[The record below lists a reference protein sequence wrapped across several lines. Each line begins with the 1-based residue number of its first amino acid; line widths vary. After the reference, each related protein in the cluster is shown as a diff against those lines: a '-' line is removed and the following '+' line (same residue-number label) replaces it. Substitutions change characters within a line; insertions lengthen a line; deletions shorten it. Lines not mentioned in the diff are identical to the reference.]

1 MIKKKQELDMIKK
14 KQTKKDPLA
23 VAAFSQLS
31 KTANIISTEVHKHLA
46 KHKLTVSQ
54 FGVLEALH
62 KLGPM
67 YQRDLAHEIVKTTGN
82 ITTVIDNLEKND
94 LVRREREAKDR
105 RYFLV
110 VLTTKGTKLIKK
122 IYPAHAKQIELVM
135 KRLTK
140 TEQEKLLKICEKLKD
155 TK

>member
-1 MIKKKQELDMIKK
+1 MQELKMVKKKRTVKV
-14 KQTKKDPLA
+14 PLA
-23 VAAFSQLS
+23 VATFSELS
-31 KTANIISTEVHKHLA
+31 KTANTVSTEIHKHLA
-46 KHKLTVSQ
+46 THKLTVSQ

-67 YQRDLAHEIVKTTGN
+67 YQRDLAQEIVKTTGN

-110 VLTTKGTKLIKK
+110 VLTTKGNKLIKK
-122 IYPAHAKQIELVM
+122 IYPAHAKQIELTM

-140 TEQEKLLKICEKLKD
+140 TEQEKLLKICEKLKNV
-155 TK
+155 K

>member
-1 MIKKKQELDMIKK
+1 MVKRKRA
-14 KQTKKDPLA
+14 KKDSLA
-23 VAAFSQLS
+23 VATFSRLS
-31 KTANIISTEVHKHLA
+31 KTANVTSTEVHKHLA
-46 KHKLTVSQ
+46 KHKLTTSQ

-67 YQRDLAHEIVKTTGN
+67 YQRDLAREIVKTTGN

-105 RYFLV
+105 RYFMV
-110 VLTTKGTKLIKK
+110 VLTTKGEKLIKK
-122 IYPAHAKQIELVM
+122 IYPVHARQIEAVM

-140 TEQEKLLKICEKLKD
+140 AEQERLDKLCQKLEAAE
-155 TK
+155 

>member
-1 MIKKKQELDMIKK
+1 MAKVKR
-14 KQTKKDPLA
+14 TRKDSLA
-23 VAAFSQLS
+23 VGTFSRLS
-31 KTANIISTEVHKHLA
+31 KTANIASMEVHRHLA

-54 FGVLEALH
+54 FGVLEALY

-67 YQRDLAHEIVKTTGN
+67 YQRDLAREIVKTTGN

-105 RYFLV
+105 RYFMV
-110 VLTTKGTKLIKK
+110 VLTTKGEKLIKK
-122 IYPAHAKQIELVM
+122 IYPAHAKQVDNVM

-140 TEQEKLLKICEKLKD
+140 AEQERLAALCEKLEGAE
-155 TK
+155 

>member
-1 MIKKKQELDMIKK
+1 MVKQKRI
-14 KQTKKDPLA
+14 KKDPLA
-23 VAAFSQLS
+23 VAAFSRLS
-31 KTANIISTEVHKHLA
+31 KTANLVSTEVHKHLA
-46 KHKLTVSQ
+46 KHKLTTSQ

-67 YQRDLAHEIVKTTGN
+67 YQRDLAREIVKTTGN

-105 RYFLV
+105 RYFMV
-110 VLTTKGTKLIKK
+110 VLTAKGQKLIKK
-122 IYPAHAKQIELVM
+122 IYPAHARQVEKVL

-140 TEQEKLLKICEKLKD
+140 TEQERLLKLCEKLNAPE
-155 TK
+155 

>member
-1 MIKKKQELDMIKK
+1 MIKKKR
-14 KQTKKDPLA
+14 TKKDSLA
-23 VAAFSQLS
+23 VATFARLS
-31 KTANIISTEVHKHLA
+31 KTATIISTEIYKPLA

-67 YQRDLAHEIVKTTGN
+67 YQRDLAREIVKTTGN

-105 RYFLV
+105 RYFMV
-110 VLTTKGTKLIKK
+110 VLTAKGDKLIKK
-122 IYPAHAKQIELVM
+122 IYPTHAKQIEQIM

-140 TEQEKLLKICEKLKD
+140 TEQEKLLKVCEKLEAAK
-155 TK
+155 

>member
-1 MIKKKQELDMIKK
+1 MVKKKQVKN
-14 KQTKKDPLA
+14 DPLA
-23 VAAFSQLS
+23 VAAYSQLS
-31 KTANIISTEVHKHLA
+31 KTANVVSTEIHKHLA
-46 KHKLTVSQ
+46 KYKLTVSQ

-67 YQRDLAHEIVKTTGN
+67 YQRDLAREIVKTTGN

-105 RYFLV
+105 RYFMV
-110 VLTTKGTKLIKK
+110 VLTTKGNALIKK
-122 IYPAHAKQIELVM
+122 IYPSHVKQIELTM

-140 TEQEKLLKICEKLKD
+140 AEQERLLKICEKLKG
-155 TK
+155 TAK

>member
-1 MIKKKQELDMIKK
+1 MVKKKR
-14 KQTKKDPLA
+14 TRKDSLS
-23 VAAFSQLS
+23 VATFARLS
-31 KTANIISTEVHKHLA
+31 KTANIVSMEVHRHLA
-46 KHKLTVSQ
+46 KHRLTVSQ

-67 YQRDLAHEIVKTTGN
+67 YQRDLAREIVKTTGN

-105 RYFLV
+105 RYFMV
-110 VLTTKGTKLIKK
+110 VLTTKGESLIKK
-122 IYPAHAKQIELVM
+122 IYPAHAKQIELTM

-140 TEQEKLLKICEKLKD
+140 VEQERLMKLCEKLEGAE
-155 TK
+155 TE

>member
-1 MIKKKQELDMIKK
+1 MIKKKR
-14 KQTKKDPLA
+14 TKKDPLA
-23 VAAFSQLS
+23 VATFARLS
-31 KTANIISTEVHKHLA
+31 KTANIISTEIYKPLA

-105 RYFLV
+105 RYFMV
-110 VLTTKGTKLIKK
+110 VLTTKGEKLIKK
-122 IYPAHAKQIELVM
+122 IYPAHARQIEQVM

-140 TEQEKLLKICEKLKD
+140 ADQEKLQKICDKLDDVK
-155 TK
+155 

>member
-1 MIKKKQELDMIKK
+1 MIKKKRTINDSL
-14 KQTKKDPLA
+14 P
-23 VAAFSQLS
+23 VATFARLS
-31 KTANIISTEVHKHLA
+31 KTANIISAEVHKPLA

-67 YQRDLAHEIVKTTGN
+67 YQRDLAREIVKTTGN
-82 ITTVIDNLEKND
+82 ITTVIDNLEKSD

-105 RYFLV
+105 RYFMV
-110 VLTTKGTKLIKK
+110 VLTAKGEKLIKK
-122 IYPAHAKQIELVM
+122 IYPAHAKQIEQIM

-140 TEQEKLLKICEKLKD
+140 AEQERLLKLCEKLEAPK
-155 TK
+155 

>member
-1 MIKKKQELDMIKK
+1 MVTKKR
-14 KQTKKDPLA
+14 TKKDSLA
-23 VAAFSQLS
+23 VATFSGLS
-31 KTANIISTEVHKHLA
+31 KTTNLVSTEIHKHLA
-46 KHKLTVSQ
+46 KHKLTNSQ

-67 YQRDLAHEIVKTTGN
+67 YQRDLAQQIVKTTGN

-105 RYFLV
+105 RYFMV
-110 VLTTKGTKLIKK
+110 VLTAKGSKLIKK
-122 IYPAHAKQIELVM
+122 IYPTHAKQIEQVM

-140 TEQEKLLKICEKLKD
+140 AELEKLK
-155 TK
+155 KICAKLEAAK

>member
-1 MIKKKQELDMIKK
+1 MVKRKR
-14 KQTKKDPLA
+14 TKKDSLA
-23 VAAFSQLS
+23 VATFSGLS
-31 KTANIISTEVHKHLA
+31 KTANVVSTEVHKHLA
-46 KHKLTVSQ
+46 KHKLTTSQ

-67 YQRDLAHEIVKTTGN
+67 YQRDLAQQIVKTTGN

-105 RYFLV
+105 RYFMV
-110 VLTTKGTKLIKK
+110 VLTAKGEKLIKK
-122 IYPAHAKQIELVM
+122 IYPVHAKQIEQVM

-140 TEQEKLLKICEKLKD
+140 AEQEKLQKICAKLEA
-155 TK
+155 TE

>member
-1 MIKKKQELDMIKK
+1 MAKRKR
-14 KQTKKDPLA
+14 TRKDSLA
-23 VAAFSQLS
+23 VATFNRLS
-31 KTANIISTEVHKHLA
+31 KTANVVSTEVHKHLA

-54 FGVLEALH
+54 FGVLEALY

-67 YQRDLAHEIVKTTGN
+67 YQRDLAREIVKTTGN

-105 RYFLV
+105 RYFMV
-110 VLTTKGTKLIKK
+110 VLTTKGDKLIKK
-122 IYPAHAKQIELVM
+122 IYPAHAKQVEGVM

-140 TEQEKLLKICEKLKD
+140 AEQERLHKLCEKLEGAE
-155 TK
+155 

>member
-1 MIKKKQELDMIKK
+1 MVKKKRTANDS
-14 KQTKKDPLA
+14 LA
-23 VAAFSQLS
+23 VATFSRLS
-31 KTANIISTEVHKHLA
+31 KTANIVSTEVHKPLA

-54 FGVLEALH
+54 FGVLEALF

-67 YQRDLAHEIVKTTGN
+67 YQRDLAREIVKTTGN

-105 RYFLV
+105 RYFMV
-110 VLTTKGTKLIKK
+110 VLTTKGEKLIKK
-122 IYPAHAKQIELVM
+122 IYPAHAKQIEQVM

-140 TEQEKLLKICEKLKD
+140 AEQERLLALCEKLEAT

>member
-1 MIKKKQELDMIKK
+1 MVKRKR
-14 KQTKKDPLA
+14 TKKDSLA
-23 VAAFSQLS
+23 VATFSGLS
-31 KTANIISTEVHKHLA
+31 KTVNIVSTEVHKHLS
-46 KHKLTVSQ
+46 KHKLTTSQ

-67 YQRDLAHEIVKTTGN
+67 YQRDLAQQIVKTTGN

-105 RYFLV
+105 RYFMV
-110 VLTTKGTKLIKK
+110 VLTAKGEKLIKK
-122 IYPAHAKQIELVM
+122 IYPVHAKQIELVM

-140 TEQEKLLKICEKLKD
+140 AEQERLQKICAKLEA
-155 TK
+155 TE

>member
-1 MIKKKQELDMIKK
+1 MVKRKRV
-14 KQTKKDPLA
+14 KKDPLA
-23 VAAFSQLS
+23 VAAFSRLS
-31 KTANIISTEVHKHLA
+31 KTANLVSTEVHKHLA
-46 KHKLTVSQ
+46 KHKLTTSQ

-67 YQRDLAHEIVKTTGN
+67 YQRDLAREIVKTTGN

-105 RYFLV
+105 RYFMV
-110 VLTTKGTKLIKK
+110 VLTAKGQKLIKK
-122 IYPAHAKQIELVM
+122 IYPAHARQVDQVL

-140 TEQEKLLKICEKLKD
+140 AEQERLLKLCEKLEAPK
-155 TK
+155 

>member
-1 MIKKKQELDMIKK
+1 MVKRKRA
-14 KQTKKDPLA
+14 KKDSLA
-23 VAAFSQLS
+23 VATFSRLS
-31 KTANIISTEVHKHLA
+31 KTANLVSTEAHKHLA
-46 KHKLTVSQ
+46 KHKLTTSQ

-67 YQRDLAHEIVKTTGN
+67 YQRDLAKEIVKTTGN

-105 RYFLV
+105 RYFMV
-110 VLTTKGTKLIKK
+110 VLTAKGERLIKK
-122 IYPAHAKQIELVM
+122 IYPAHAKQIEQVM

-140 TEQEKLLKICEKLKD
+140 AEQEKLQKICEKLEAAK
-155 TK
+155 

>member
-1 MIKKKQELDMIKK
+1 MMKKKRAR
-14 KQTKKDPLA
+14 KDSQA
-23 VAAFSQLS
+23 ITAYSQLS
-31 KTANIISTEVHKHLA
+31 KTANIVATEVHKHLG

-54 FGVLEALH
+54 FGVLEALY

-67 YQRDLAHEIVKTTGN
+67 YQRDLAREIVKTTGN

-105 RYFLV
+105 RYFMI
-110 VLTTKGTKLIKK
+110 VLTEKGDKLIKK
-122 IYPAHAKQIELVM
+122 IYPSHAKQVEQSM

-140 TEQEKLLKICEKLKD
+140 AEQERLQKLCEKLEGAE
-155 TK
+155 

>member
-1 MIKKKQELDMIKK
+1 MIKKKKVK
-14 KQTKKDPLA
+14 NDPLP
-23 VAAFSQLS
+23 VAAFSELS
-31 KTANIISTEVHKHLA
+31 KTANTVSTEIHKHLA
-46 KHKLTVSQ
+46 EHKLTTSQ

-62 KLGPM
+62 KLGSM

-110 VLTTKGTKLIKK
+110 VLTPKGNKLIKK
-122 IYPAHAKQIELVM
+122 IYPSHVKQIELAM
-135 KRLTK
+135 KRLTGA
-140 TEQEKLLKICEKLKD
+140 EQEKLLAICEKLKK

>member
-1 MIKKKQELDMIKK
+1 MIKKKRT
-14 KQTKKDPLA
+14 TKKDPLT
-23 VAAFSQLS
+23 VAAFSQFS
-31 KTANIISTEVHKHLA
+31 KTANIVSTEVHKHLA
-46 KHKLTVSQ
+46 KYRLTVSQ

-67 YQRDLAHEIVKTTGN
+67 YQRDLAYEIVKTTGN

-105 RYFLV
+105 RYFMV
-110 VLTTKGTKLIKK
+110 VLTPKGNKLIKK
-122 IYPAHAKQIELVM
+122 IYPAHVKQIEQIM

-140 TEQEKLLKICEKLKD
+140 TDQEKLLKICEKLKN